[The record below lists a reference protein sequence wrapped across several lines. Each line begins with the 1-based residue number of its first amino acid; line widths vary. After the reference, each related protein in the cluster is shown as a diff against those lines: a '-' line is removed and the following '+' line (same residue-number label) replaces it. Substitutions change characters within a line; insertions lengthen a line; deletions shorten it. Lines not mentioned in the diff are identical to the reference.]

1 MAGEWLPPT
10 GSIAVELAVP
20 AASLVAGEELSKYT
34 IRGGHR
40 RLVDMLIYAALFS
53 IVALAAAVLGFSGL
67 AAGAAGLAKIL
78 FWLFLAI
85 FVVSLIV
92 GWGRRSWR

>member
-1 MAGEWLPPT
+1 
-10 GSIAVELAVP
+10 
-20 AASLVAGEELSKYT
+20 
-34 IRGGHR
+34 
-40 RLVDMLIYAALFS
+40 MLIYAALFS

>member
-1 MAGEWLPPT
+1 
-10 GSIAVELAVP
+10 
-20 AASLVAGEELSKYT
+20 
-34 IRGGHR
+34 
-40 RLVDMLIYAALFS
+40 MLIYAALFS
-53 IVALAAAVLGFSGL
+53 IVALAAAAVLGFSGL
-67 AAGAAGLAKIL
+67 AAGAAGLTKIL

>member
-1 MAGEWLPPT
+1 
-10 GSIAVELAVP
+10 
-20 AASLVAGEELSKYT
+20 
-34 IRGGHR
+34 
-40 RLVDMLIYAALFS
+40 MLFYAALFL

-78 FWLFLAI
+78 FWLFLAL
-85 FVVSLIV
+85 FFVSLIV

>member
-1 MAGEWLPPT
+1 MRL
-10 GSIAVELAVP
+10 IDM
-20 AASLVAGEELSKYT
+20 VA
-34 IRGGHR
+34 
-40 RLVDMLIYAALFS
+40 YAALFL

-85 FVVSLIV
+85 FVISLIV

>member
-1 MAGEWLPPT
+1 
-10 GSIAVELAVP
+10 
-20 AASLVAGEELSKYT
+20 
-34 IRGGHR
+34 
-40 RLVDMLIYAALFS
+40 MLIYAALFL
-53 IVALAAAVLGFSGL
+53 IVALTAALLGFSGL

-92 GWGRRSWR
+92 GRGRRSWR